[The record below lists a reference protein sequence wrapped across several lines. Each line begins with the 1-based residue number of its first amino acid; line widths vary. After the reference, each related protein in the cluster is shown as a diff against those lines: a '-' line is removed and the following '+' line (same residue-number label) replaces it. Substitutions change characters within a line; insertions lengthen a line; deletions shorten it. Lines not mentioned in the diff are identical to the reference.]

1 MKSKEFKMPSFGV
14 GPIYVIT
21 CLILTILGICLH
33 LKGCLYQ
40 GELSKGKIIFII
52 IGILFIMLGLYLWIE
67 AVIFQKINRKV
78 KENKL
83 ITTGVYSIVRNPVY
97 SAFLF
102 IFTAI
107 LLFTSNCILLILPFV
122 FWAFLTILMKNT
134 EEKWLK
140 NEFGKEYEEYLKEV
154 NRVIPWLRNKKRD

>member
-1 MKSKEFKMPSFGV
+1 MPSFGV

-21 CLILTILGICLH
+21 CLILTILGICLY
-33 LKGCLYQ
+33 LKGYLYQ
-40 GELSKGKIIFII
+40 GEISKGKIIFII

-67 AVIFQKINRKV
+67 AVIVQKINKKV

-102 IFTAI
+102 IFTGI
-107 LLFTSNCILLILPFV
+107 LSFTSNCILLILPLV
-122 FWAFLTILMKNT
+122 FLGFLNNIN
-134 EEKWLK
+134 EKHRRK
-140 NEFGKEYEEYLKEV
+140 MV
-154 NRVIPWLRNKKRD
+154 KK